1 MIRQIRALLY
11 EQGFTITGARARL
24 EGQQARMEASISN
37 QIVRQMRMELEELLA
52 ILK

>member
-11 EQGFTITGARARL
+11 EQGFTNTAPRARL
-24 EGQQARMEASISN
+24 EGQQARKEASISN
-37 QIVRQMRMELEELLA
+37 QIVRQMRMELEQLLV